1 MICRRFGW
9 ARIAPEKID
18 SGEATVNDSY
28 ILLIEDRGED
38 VELTLRAFEKTGVTN
53 RIEVV
58 HDAVE
63 ALDFLQG
70 VHPLAG
76 RNNGEAPAMILL
88 DINLPRM
95 SGVQLLKEIR
105 RLDKMRYVP
114 VIMITSSNEERDLK
128 ASYDAGANSYI
139 RKPVSSNDFGAL
151 IYRLCAYWLQ
161 ANEPPPSL
169 TKF

>member
-1 MICRRFGW
+1 
-9 ARIAPEKID
+9 
-18 SGEATVNDSY
+18 VNDSY
-28 ILLIEDRGED
+28 VLLIEDRGED

-63 ALDFLQG
+63 ALEFLQG
-70 VHPLAG
+70 VHPFAE
-76 RNNGEAPAMILL
+76 RWKGEVPAMILL
-88 DINLPRM
+88 DIDLPRL
-95 SGVQLLKEIR
+95 SGVQLLRKIR
-105 RLDKMRYVP
+105 QMDKLRYVP
-114 VIMITSSNEERDLK
+114 IIMITSSNEDRDLK

-139 RKPVSSNDFGAL
+139 RKPVSSADFGAL

-169 TKF
+169 RKI